1 MSATPAS
8 MLAWDEDDRR
18 RPVAVLPDPEALIRN
33 LTRGV
38 LEVHAGVR
46 EPAQLARFLAHE
58 PYQRLVEHSLL
69 AARGRGRHAG
79 APVRPVYDIVSVRWT
94 APATESIE
102 AAVVVAAPDRVR
114 AVTMRLEASGSR
126 WRATSIVVV

>member
-1 MSATPAS
+1 MPATSAKALT
-8 MLAWDEDDRR
+8 WDEDDRR
-18 RPVAVLPDPEALIRN
+18 RPVAELPDPEALIRN

-58 PYQRLVEHSLL
+58 PYQRLIEHTLL
-69 AARGRGRHAG
+69 AARGRSRRTEPA
-79 APVRPVYDIVSVRWT
+79 VRQAYDVVSVRWT
-94 APATESIE
+94 APVAEAIE
-102 AAVVVAAPDRVR
+102 AAVVVRTADRVR
-114 AVTMRLEASGSR
+114 AITMRLESSGSR

>member
-8 MLAWDEDDRR
+8 TLTWDEDDRR
-18 RPVAVLPDPEALIRN
+18 RPVAALPDPEALIRN

-58 PYQRLVEHSLL
+58 PYRGLVEHALL
-69 AARGRGRHAG
+69 ATRGRSVRAG
-79 APVRPVYDIVSVRWT
+79 ASARPVYDIVSVRWT
-94 APATESIE
+94 APAAEAIE